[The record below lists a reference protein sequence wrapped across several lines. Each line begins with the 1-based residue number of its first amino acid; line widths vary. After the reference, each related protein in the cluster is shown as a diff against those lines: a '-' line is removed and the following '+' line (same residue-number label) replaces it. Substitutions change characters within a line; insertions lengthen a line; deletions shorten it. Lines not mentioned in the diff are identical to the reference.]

1 MVVGSGLLVGGG
13 NGLGG
18 EGRGLLWV
26 PCGGLM
32 LKMGGGL
39 KGCQD
44 LCRNWGATVE
54 DVLEVLS

>member
-1 MVVGSGLLVGGG
+1 
-13 NGLGG
+13 
-18 EGRGLLWV
+18 
-26 PCGGLM
+26 M

-54 DVLEVLS
+54 DVVEVLS